1 MTLPRSLSTSS
12 ERGEGLCVAP
22 CIVCGCVASQRDNEE
37 WKVCGRRRYIQ
48 LQFMED
54 YTSLG
59 HVDLAIV
66 RSAVTREAALGV
78 DICETYAV
86 GLCSLKILNVIG
98 LSI

>member
-1 MTLPRSLSTSS
+1 
-12 ERGEGLCVAP
+12 
-22 CIVCGCVASQRDNEE
+22 
-37 WKVCGRRRYIQ
+37 
-48 LQFMED
+48 MED